1 MARALLGRYGCPRVL
16 AAYADLKERL
26 AEIHDLQKTRSL
38 LAWDQQVLM
47 PAGGSGVRAEQIA
60 TLDRI
65 AHTAFIDDEIG
76 RLLDRLAPFEESQPY
91 DSDEAS
97 LIRVTRLDWEKA
109 RRVPADLRS
118 EMSRASSLAL
128 PVWAE
133 ARASSDFAL
142 FLPLLQGNL
151 ELRRRYV
158 DCFDD
163 YDEPYDV
170 LLDDFERGMT
180 TAEVRVVFD
189 RLKAE
194 QVPLVA
200 AAKRDGD
207 RPARDRPFP
216 LEGQRRFEL
225 GVLERFGFDRGS
237 WRLDPTVHPFASSL
251 GTDDIRL
258 TTRYHETNL
267 DGLFATMHECGHG
280 LYENGVSADL
290 ERTPLARGTSLGLHE
305 SQSRLWENLVGRSL
319 PFWRYF
325 FPQLRE
331 TFPEALRDVELE
343 EWYASVNWVAPSPI
357 RVEAD
362 EATYNLH
369 VILRFELEQELLAGS
384 VDLAELPEI
393 WNARMLDYLG
403 IEPENDRLGVLQD
416 MHWAGGHIGYFSTY
430 ALGNVISV
438 QIWETLLADLPDVH
452 AQFEQ
457 GEFGELRAWL
467 TERLYRHGRKF
478 TPKETL
484 ERLVGGP
491 IDPDPYLRY
500 LGTKLATL
508 T

>member
-1 MARALLGRYGCPRVL
+1 MD

-26 AEIHDLQKTRSL
+26 GEIHDLQKTRAL

-47 PAGGSGVRAEQIA
+47 PPGGSGVRAEQIA

-65 AHTAFIDDEIG
+65 AHTTFSSDEIG
-76 RLLDRLAPFEESQPY
+76 RLLDRLESFEADRPY

-97 LIRVTRLDWEKA
+97 LVRVTRLDWEKA
-109 RRVPADLRS
+109 RRVPAELRA

-128 PVWAE
+128 PVWAA
-133 ARASSDFAL
+133 ARQTSNFAL
-142 FLPLLQGNL
+142 FLPLLRENL
-151 ELRRRYV
+151 ELRRRYI
-158 DCFDD
+158 DCFDT

-170 LLDDFERGMT
+170 LLDDYERGTT
-180 TAEVRVVFD
+180 TAEVRAVFE
-189 RLKAE
+189 RLKVD

-200 AAKRDGD
+200 GATREGE
-207 RPARDRPFP
+207 RPGRDRPFP
-216 LEGQRRFEL
+216 LEAQRQFEL
-225 GVLERFGFDRGS
+225 QVLERFGFERAS

-258 TTRYHETNL
+258 TTRYHEQNL
-267 DGLFATMHECGHG
+267 DGLFASMHECGHG
-280 LYENGVSADL
+280 LYEHGVSRSL

-319 PFWRYF
+319 SFWRFF
-325 FPQLRE
+325 FPRLRD
-331 TFPEALRDVELE
+331 TFPEALGDVELE
-343 EWYASVNWVAPSPI
+343 DWYASVNWVQPSPI

-384 VDLAELPEI
+384 VEPAELSEI

-403 IEPENDRLGVLQD
+403 IEPANDRLGVLQD

-430 ALGNVISV
+430 ALGNVISA
-438 QIWETLLADLPDVH
+438 QIWERIASELPDLD

-457 GEFGELRAWL
+457 GEFGELRDWL

-478 TPKETL
+478 TPKEML
-484 ERLVGGP
+484 ERIVGGP